1 MTRKRDRAFALFG
14 AILFFLTSIALTV
27 SIIIQMSSDSGN
39 NATNSQQQQDAT
51 TKKEG
56 DMLAGTKLEG
66 YEPVDSVP
74 ELRTEDTVEG
84 TGEEVKEGANLTVDY
99 TGALAKTGVIFESSK
114 DDSRENVFKTYP
126 IIKFRNILENN
137 VICLIIL
144 SYNFTF
150 YNIEPYLPRKS
161 YWYGKNS

>member
-114 DDSRENVFKTYP
+114 DAGKPATFGLDQ
-126 IIKFRNILENN
+126 
-137 VICLIIL
+137 VIEGWQKGIPGMKVGG
-144 SYNFTF
+144 T
-150 YNIEPYLPRKS
+150 RRV
-161 YWYGKNS
+161 